1 MSLADTGAA
10 PPRGPPAMVSSL
22 PAGSRCDRP
31 DPNTVDARLVSPVK
45 HVTCPQCGTRVVWA
59 PESKYRP
66 FCSERCKLIDL
77 GAWASEAYRVP
88 VEEGVTQEAESP
100 SANYL

>member
-1 MSLADTGAA
+1 M
-10 PPRGPPAMVSSL
+10 PA
-22 PAGSRCDRP
+22 
-31 DPNTVDARLVSPVK
+31 K
-45 HVTCPQCGTRVVWA
+45 VTKVRCPQCGG
-59 PESKYRP
+59 ESQWSRENKYRP